1 MFEIGDKATVMRG
14 KYRGRQAEILTTAD
28 TDGQYAVK
36 LDNGVLDIQNATN
49 LKAPAEGTVGAGKLA
64 AEIQTAVNDLNNIPG
79 VGQQAQDVLQALVSR
94 LETEIPGLG
103 GRISW
108 PVDTSDDH

>member
-49 LKAPAEGTVGAGKLA
+49 LKAPAEGTVGAGRLA
-64 AEIQTAVNDLNNIPG
+64 AEISTALGDAQTEDTLA
-79 VGQQAQDVLQALVSR
+79 VLQALVSR
-94 LETEIPGLG
+94 LEREIPGLG

-108 PVDTSDDH
+108 PASNRVQAENRD